1 MKTRIFALAL
11 AVMGAGAA
19 LGAGPAFA
27 ALETGARAPDFAADG
42 ALGGQPFKF
51 QLSEAL
57 KKGPVVVYFFP
68 AAFTPGCTLETQMF
82 ADKADEFKAAGATLI
97 GVTRGNVDRLAEF
110 SKEHCRD
117 KFPVAAVSKE
127 TVEAYKVILPAR
139 PDWSDRT
146 SYVIAKDGKISFVH
160 SAMKPDEHVS
170 KTLEAVKA
178 LTGR

>member
-1 MKTRIFALAL
+1 MKTRILAL
-11 AVMGAGAA
+11 AIAALGVGTA

-27 ALETGARAPDFAADG
+27 ALETGAAAPDFTADG
-42 ALGGQPFKF
+42 ALAGQPFKF
-51 QLSEAL
+51 RLSEAL
-57 KKGPVVVYFFP
+57 RNGPVVLYFFP

-82 ADKADEFKAAGATLI
+82 ADKAEAFKEAGATLI

-110 SKEHCRD
+110 SREHCRD
-117 KFPVAAVSKE
+117 KFPVAAVTKE
-127 TVEAYKVILPAR
+127 TVEAYNVVLPAR

-146 SYVIAKDGKISFVH
+146 SYVISKDGRISFVH

-170 KTLEAVKA
+170 KTLEAVKK